1 MTLRPAGRLAAPLLM
16 LLAFGVAT
24 AVRADDDD
32 AAAKPVKL
40 AAEIQAKL
48 GLKSEPLKAKASAAA
63 ISGFVKVLDP
73 GPLAQ
78 LDSDIETADAA
89 AQASAAE
96 FARSQALN
104 KDGQTVPA
112 KQVEAA
118 RAQARADATKLAL
131 LRRRVG
137 LEWGDGIARLS
148 ARQRAQLL
156 ADMAAGKAALI
167 RIDTP
172 SGEGL
177 MGLKSV
183 ELDLGPLGS
192 VRATVLGT
200 ARNADPKLLS
210 PGLIATARGP
220 GVRSL
225 SIGLS
230 APVKLTASAPVRGV
244 VAPRAALL
252 RSDGKTWVYV
262 RTGAD
267 TFLRK
272 EVEDGRSDLGGLF
285 APAGLK
291 AGEQV
296 VTQGAAALFA
306 AETNVSEDEGDK
318 GDEVK
323 PGSRDKD

>member
-1 MTLRPAGRLAAPLLM
+1 MTRRSAGRLAAPLMM
-16 LLAFGVAT
+16 LLALGA
-24 AVRADDDD
+24 ADAARADADD

-40 AAEIQAKL
+40 PAQVQQKL
-48 GLKSEPLKAKASAAA
+48 GLRSEPLKAKASAASL
-63 ISGFVKVLDP
+63 SGYVKVLDA

-78 LDSDIETADAA
+78 LDSDIEAADAA

-96 FARSQALN
+96 LARSDALN
-104 KDGQTVPA
+104 RDGQTVAA

-131 LRRRVG
+131 LRRRIG

-156 ADMAAGKAALI
+156 ADIAAGRAALI

-177 MGLKSV
+177 AGLKSV

-192 VRATVLGT
+192 VRATVLGP
-200 ARNADPKLLS
+200 ARAAEPRLLS

-230 APVKLTASAPVRGV
+230 TPAKLTASAAVSGV
-244 VAPRAALL
+244 LVPRAALL
-252 RSDGKTWVYV
+252 RSKGETWVYV
-262 RTGAD
+262 RTGPE

-272 EVEDGRSDLGGLF
+272 EVEHGRSDTLGLF

-306 AETNVSEDEGDK
+306 AETNVSEEGDEK
-318 GDEVK
+318 AG
-323 PGSRDKD
+323 GKDAD

>member
-1 MTLRPAGRLAAPLLM
+1 MTLTPAGRLAVPLVL
-16 LLAFGVAT
+16 LLALGAVT
-24 AVRADDDD
+24 AARADDDD
-32 AAAKPVKL
+32 KAVKPVKL
-40 AAEIQAKL
+40 PAETQAKL
-48 GLKSEPLKAKASAAA
+48 GLKSEPLAAMASSATLA
-63 ISGFVKVLDP
+63 GFVKVLDP

-78 LDSDIETADAA
+78 LDADIDAADAA
-89 AQASAAE
+89 LQASQAE
-96 FARSQALN
+96 LERAQGLN
-104 KDGQTVPA
+104 KDGQAVAA

-156 ADMAAGKAALI
+156 ADLGAGRAALV

-177 MGLKSV
+177 TGLKAV
-183 ELDLGPLGS
+183 EIDLGPLGK

-200 ARNADPKLLS
+200 ARTAEPRLLS
-210 PGLIATARGP
+210 PGLIATVRGP

-230 APVKLTASAPVRGV
+230 APVTLTASAPVKGV
-244 VAPRAALL
+244 LIPRAALL
-252 RSDGKTWVYV
+252 RSGGETWVYV
-262 RTGAD
+262 RTASD
-267 TFLRK
+267 SFLRK
-272 EVEDGRSDLGGLF
+272 AVEHGRRDPSGLF
-285 APAGLK
+285 APEGLK

-306 AETNVSEDEGDK
+306 AETNVPEEGDAK
-318 GDEVK
+318 GGDEK
-323 PGSRDKD
+323 GGKGGD

>member
-1 MTLRPAGRLAAPLLM
+1 MTLKHPFRAVLLVSVLVLGTSICSAA
-16 LLAFGVAT
+16 
-24 AVRADDDD
+24 RADDDD

-40 AAEIQAKL
+40 PYATLTKL
-48 GLKSEPLKAKASAAA
+48 GLKSEPLQAKTSAETV
-63 ISGFVKVLDP
+63 SGFIKVLDP

-96 FARSQALN
+96 YARSQALN
-104 KDGQTVPA
+104 QDGQAVPA

-118 RAQARADATKLAL
+118 RAQARADAARQAL
-131 LRRRVG
+131 LRRRIA
-137 LEWGDGIARLS
+137 LEWGEGLARLS

-156 ADMAAGKAALI
+156 TDIGAGKAALV

-177 MGLKSV
+177 AGLKTV
-183 ELDLGPLGS
+183 ELDLGSLGQ
-192 VRATVLGT
+192 VRASVLGR
-200 ARNADPKLLS
+200 APAADPRLLS

-225 SIGLS
+225 SVGLAS
-230 APVKLTASAPVRGV
+230 PVKLAIAASQTGV

-252 RSDGKTWVYV
+252 RSKGKTWVYV
-262 RTGAD
+262 RTGGD

-272 EVEDGRSDLGGLF
+272 EVEDGRSDPSGLF
-285 APAGLK
+285 VPAGFK
-291 AGEQV
+291 PGDQV

-306 AETNVSEDEGDK
+306 AETNVGEDGGD
-318 GDEVK
+318 
-323 PGSRDKD
+323 